1 MRTALPSE
9 PSDVPA
15 AQPNRLVRLKPI
27 LIAAVALLIVGLSVL
42 ALSRLLSTIV
52 YDDLITAIED
62 TSWSRVGLA
71 LLFTA
76 GSFLA
81 LSVYDVHALRFAGA
95 KLPYRL
101 VALANFCAYAVG
113 NIAGFG
119 PLTGGSVRYRFY
131 SPFGLEPE
139 AIAKVVAY
147 VAAAFGFGLAFV
159 AGLGLAIS
167 GPDLAALIGMPGAT
181 VRGIGLLIL
190 AGVAAVLLFAALRRG
205 SVAVFGRA
213 VALPDA
219 RDILSQL
226 LATSVDVASAAAVLY
241 VLLPDGDVSFP
252 VVLAVFSVAIGAGV
266 LSHLPGGVG
275 IFETIVVGALGT
287 RLPIDGVISA
297 LLLYRIIYYV
307 VPLVVAVAAM
317 IVSEARR
324 ATTASPA
331 LMAAVSGITPVMLG
345 TLAIVLGAMLV
356 FSGVTPPAD
365 TRLDVMSAFIPLP
378 LVEGSHFV
386 GSVIG
391 VFLLVSGRG
400 LVHRLDGAW
409 WLTLTLAALSIPLAL
424 LKALAVGEAV
434 LLAVLIV
441 GLISARHLYTRPASL
456 LHDRLSPAWWLCIAS
471 ILALALGIL
480 FFVYK
485 EVPYSHDLWWQFE
498 MSAAAPRSLRAAV
511 GVGLAI
517 AAIATWLLIR
527 PPSGRIQPAN
537 ADDLARA
544 VAILQGSGHASA
556 NLVRMGDKNLMFSD
570 DGAAFLMYAKRG
582 RSWISLGDP
591 VGTEAGKRELAWR
604 FIEMARAHG
613 GRAVFYQVP
622 AESLSLYADAGLSA
636 FKLGEEAIVDLAAF
650 DIKGTRR
657 GNLRNAI
664 NKAERDGV
672 VFEVVPAEGVPAVMD
687 ELAAVSTSWLDARKA
702 REKTFSLGAFEP
714 DYVASQ
720 PVAVLKRA
728 GRIFA
733 FATLMVSG
741 DGREAAIDLMR
752 FTPKSPNGT
761 MELLFTRVLLHFKAA
776 GFASFSLG
784 MAPLAGL
791 SDSPMAPLWHK
802 LGRAAFEHGNAFYN
816 FHGLRAFKTKFD
828 PVWRQRY
835 MAVAGGLNPLL
846 ALADVTFVI
855 SGGLKGAVSK

>member
-1 MRTALPSE
+1 MPAALPSE
-9 PSDVPA
+9 PSDAPA
-15 AQPNRLVRLKPI
+15 AQSARLVRLKPA

-52 YDDLITAIED
+52 YDDLVAAIEN

-95 KLPYRL
+95 RLPYRL
-101 VALANFCAYAVG
+101 VALASFCAYAVG

-181 VRGIGLLIL
+181 VRGIGLLVL

-297 LLLYRIIYYV
+297 LLLYRIVYYV

-324 ATTASPA
+324 ATKASPA

-365 TRLDVMSAFIPLP
+365 TRLDLMSAFIPLP

>member
-1 MRTALPSE
+1 MPAALPSE
-9 PSDVPA
+9 SAAIPA
-15 AQPNRLVRLKPI
+15 VHVHRLARLKPFI
-27 LIAAVALLIVGLSVL
+27 VAVVALLIVGLSVL
-42 ALSRLLSTIV
+42 ALSRLLSNVV
-52 YDDLITAIED
+52 YDDLIEAIDD
-62 TSWSRVGLA
+62 TPWSRIGLA
-71 LLFTA
+71 LMFTA

-81 LSVYDVHALRFAGA
+81 LSIYDVHALRFAGA
-95 KLPYRL
+95 RLPYRL
-101 VALANFCAYAVG
+101 VALASFCAYAVG

-159 AGLGLAIS
+159 AGLGLTIA
-167 GPDLAALIGMPGAT
+167 GPDLASLIGMSGAT
-181 VRGIGLLIL
+181 VRGIGLLAL
-190 AGVAAVLLFAALRRG
+190 AGVGAVLLLAALRRG
-205 SVAVFGRA
+205 RVTVFGRA
-213 VALPDA
+213 VALPDV
-219 RDILSQL
+219 RDVISQL
-226 LATSVDVASAAAVLY
+226 LATSVDVICAAAVLY
-241 VLLPDGDVSFP
+241 VLLPDGDVSFL
-252 VVLAVFSVAIGAGV
+252 VVLAVFSVAVGAGV

-297 LLLYRIIYYV
+297 LLIYRIVYYV
-307 VPLVVAVAAM
+307 VPLVVAVVAM

-324 ATTASPA
+324 ATMASPA
-331 LMAAVSGITPVMLG
+331 LMAAVSGIAPVMLG
-345 TLAIVLGAMLV
+345 TLAMVLGAMLV

-365 TRLDVMSAFIPLP
+365 TRLDLMSSFFPLP
-378 LVEGSHFV
+378 LVEGAHFV

-391 VFLLVSGRG
+391 VFLLVAGRG

-409 WLTLTLAALSIPLAL
+409 WLTLSLTALSIPLGL
-424 LKALAVGEAV
+424 LKALAVGEAI
-434 LLAVLIV
+434 LMAILIV
-441 GLISARHLYTRPASL
+441 GLVSSRHLYNRPASL

-511 GVGLAI
+511 GIGLAT
-517 AAIATWLLIR
+517 AAVATWLLIR
-527 PPSGRIQPAN
+527 PPSGRIEPAN
-537 ADDLARA
+537 SDDLARA
-544 VAILQGSGHASA
+544 VAILASAGHASA

-591 VGTEAGKRELAWR
+591 VGPEAGQRELAWR

-636 FKLGEEAIVDLAAF
+636 FKLGEEAVVDLAAF

-664 NKAERDGV
+664 NKAERDGI
-672 VFEVVPAEGVPAVMD
+672 VFEVVPPEAVPAIMD
-687 ELAAVSTSWLDARKA
+687 ELVAVSASWLKARKA
-702 REKTFSLGAFEP
+702 REKTFSLGAFET

-720 PVAVLKRA
+720 PVAVLKRV

-741 DGREAAIDLMR
+741 DGQEAAIDLMR

-776 GFASFSLG
+776 GFRDFSLG

-846 ALADVTFVI
+846 ALADVTFII

>member
-1 MRTALPSE
+1 MPAALPSE
-9 PSDVPA
+9 SAAAPA
-15 AQPNRLVRLKPI
+15 APAHRLVRLKP
-27 LIAAVALLIVGLSVL
+27 LLVLVVALLIVGLSVL
-42 ALSRLLSTIV
+42 ALSRLLSNVV
-52 YDDLITAIED
+52 YDDLVAAIDD
-62 TSWSRVGLA
+62 TSWSRIGLA

-81 LSVYDVHALRFAGA
+81 LSIYDVHALRFAGA
-95 KLPYRL
+95 RLPYRL
-101 VALANFCAYAVG
+101 VALASFCAYAVG

-159 AGLGLAIS
+159 AGLGLTIA
-167 GPDLAALIGMPGAT
+167 GPDLASLIGMPGAT
-181 VRGIGLLIL
+181 VRGIGLLAL
-190 AGVAAVLLFAALRRG
+190 AGVAAVLMLAALRRG
-205 SVAVFGRA
+205 RITAFGRT
-213 VALPDA
+213 VALPDV
-219 RDILSQL
+219 RDVLSQL
-226 LATSVDVASAAAVLY
+226 LATSVDVTCAAAVLY

-252 VVLAVFSVAIGAGV
+252 VVLAVFSVAVGAGV

-297 LLLYRIIYYV
+297 LLIYRIVYYV

-324 ATTASPA
+324 ATMASPA
-331 LMAAVSGITPVMLG
+331 LMAAVSGIAPVVIG
-345 TLAIVLGAMLV
+345 TLAMVLGAMLV

-365 TRLDVMSAFIPLP
+365 TRIDLMSSLIPLP
-378 LVEGSHFV
+378 LVEGAHFV

-409 WLTLTLAALSIPLAL
+409 WLTLTLTALSIPLAL
-424 LKALAVGEAV
+424 FKALAVGEAI

-441 GLISARHLYTRPASL
+441 GLVSGRHLYNRPASL

-511 GVGLAI
+511 GIGLAT
-517 AAIATWLLIR
+517 AAVATWLLIR
-527 PPSGRIQPAN
+527 PPSGRIEPAST
-537 ADDLARA
+537 DDLARA
-544 VAILQGSGHASA
+544 VAILANCGHASA

-570 DGAAFLMYAKRG
+570 DGRAFLMYAKRG

-591 VGTEAGKRELAWR
+591 VGGEAGRRELAWR
-604 FIEMARAHG
+604 FIELARAHG

-636 FKLGEEAIVDLAAF
+636 FKLGEEAVVDLAAF

-664 NKAERDGV
+664 NKAERDGI
-672 VFEVVPAEGVPAVMD
+672 VFEVVPAEVVPEIMD
-687 ELAAVSTSWLDARKA
+687 ELAAVSTSWLEARKA

-720 PVAVLKRA
+720 PVAVLRRE

-733 FATLMVSG
+733 FATLMISG
-741 DGREAAIDLMR
+741 DHREAAIDLMR

-776 GFASFSLG
+776 GFRDFSLG

>member
-1 MRTALPSE
+1 MPAALPSE
-9 PSDVPA
+9 SAVVTA
-15 AQPNRLVRLKPI
+15 APPHRFVRLKPF
-27 LIAAVALLIVGLSVL
+27 LVAAVALLIVGLSVL
-42 ALSRLLSTIV
+42 ALSRLLSNVV
-52 YDDLITAIED
+52 YDDLVAAIDD
-62 TSWSRVGLA
+62 TSWSQVGLA
-71 LLFTA
+71 VLFTA

-81 LSVYDVHALRFAGA
+81 LSIYDVHALRFAGVR
-95 KLPYRL
+95 LPYRL
-101 VALANFCAYAVG
+101 VALASFCAYAVG

-167 GPDLAALIGMPGAT
+167 GPDLASLIGMPGTT
-181 VRGIGLLIL
+181 VRGIGLLAL
-190 AGVAAVLLFAALRRG
+190 AAVAAVLLFASLRRG
-205 SVAVFGRA
+205 SVTVFGRA
-213 VALPDA
+213 VALPEA
-219 RDILSQL
+219 RDILAQL
-226 LATSVDVASAAAVLY
+226 LATSVDVTCAAAVLY

-252 VVLAVFSVAIGAGV
+252 VVLAVFSVAVGAGV

-287 RLPIDGVISA
+287 KLPIDGVISA
-297 LLLYRIIYYV
+297 LLIYRIIYYV

-324 ATTASPA
+324 AAMASPA
-331 LMAAVSGITPVMLG
+331 LTAAVSGIAPVILG

-365 TRLDVMSAFIPLP
+365 TRLDLMASFVPLP
-378 LVEGSHFV
+378 LVEGAHFV

-424 LKALAVGEAV
+424 LKALAIGEAV

-441 GLISARHLYTRPASL
+441 GLVSGRHLYNRPASL

-511 GVGLAI
+511 GIGLAT
-517 AAIATWLLIR
+517 AAVATWLLIR
-527 PPSGRIQPAN
+527 PPSGRIEPAEPG
-537 ADDLARA
+537 DLARA
-544 VAILQGSGHASA
+544 VAILAGSGHASA

-570 DGAAFLMYAKRG
+570 DGSAFLMYAKRG

-591 VGTEAGKRELAWR
+591 VGAEAGRRELAWR
-604 FIEMARAHG
+604 FIELARAHG

-636 FKLGEEAIVDLAAF
+636 FKLGEEAVVDLAAF
-650 DIKGTRR
+650 DIKGSRR

-664 NKAERDGV
+664 NKAERDGI
-672 VFEVVPAEGVPAVMD
+672 VFEVVPTEGVPAILD
-687 ELAAVSTSWLDARKA
+687 ELAAVSASWLEARKA

-714 DYVASQ
+714 TYVASQ
-720 PVAVLKRA
+720 PVAVLKRE

-733 FATLMVSG
+733 FATLMISG

-776 GFASFSLG
+776 GFADFSLG

-828 PVWRQRY
+828 PVWQQRY

-846 ALADVTFVI
+846 ALADVTFII

>member
-1 MRTALPSE
+1 MPAALPSE
-9 PSDVPA
+9 SAAIPA
-15 AQPNRLVRLKPI
+15 DHVTRLARLKP
-27 LIAAVALLIVGLSVL
+27 LLVAVVALLIVGLSVL
-42 ALSRLLSTIV
+42 ALSRLLSNVV
-52 YDDLITAIED
+52 YDDLIDAIDD
-62 TSWSRVGLA
+62 TPWSRIGLA
-71 LLFTA
+71 LLFTG

-81 LSVYDVHALRFAGA
+81 LSIYDVHALRFAGA
-95 KLPYRL
+95 RLPYRL
-101 VALANFCAYAVG
+101 VALASFCAYAVG

-159 AGLGLAIS
+159 AGLGLAIA
-167 GPDLAALIGMPGAT
+167 GPDLASLIGMPGAT
-181 VRGIGLLIL
+181 VRGIGLLAL
-190 AGVAAVLLFAALRRG
+190 AGVGAVLLLAALRRG
-205 SVAVFGRA
+205 RVTVFGRA
-213 VALPDA
+213 VALPDV
-219 RDILSQL
+219 RDVISQL
-226 LATSVDVASAAAVLY
+226 LATSVDVICAAAVLY
-241 VLLPDGDVSFP
+241 VLLPDGDVSFL
-252 VVLAVFSVAIGAGV
+252 VVLAVFSVAVGAGV

-297 LLLYRIIYYV
+297 LLIYRIVYYV

-324 ATTASPA
+324 ATMASPA
-331 LMAAVSGITPVMLG
+331 LMAAVSGIAPVMLG
-345 TLAIVLGAMLV
+345 TLAMVLGAMLV

-365 TRLDVMSAFIPLP
+365 TRLDLMSSFFPLP
-378 LVEGSHFV
+378 LVEGAHFV

-391 VFLLVSGRG
+391 VFLLVAGRG

-409 WLTLTLAALSIPLAL
+409 WLTLSLTALSIPLGL
-424 LKALAVGEAV
+424 LKALAVGEAI
-434 LLAVLIV
+434 LMAILIV
-441 GLISARHLYTRPASL
+441 GLVSSRHLYNRPASL

-498 MSAAAPRSLRAAV
+498 ISAAAPRSLRAAV
-511 GVGLAI
+511 GIGLAT
-517 AAIATWLLIR
+517 AAVATWLLIR
-527 PPSGRIQPAN
+527 PPSGRIEPAN
-537 ADDLARA
+537 SDDLARA
-544 VAILQGSGHASA
+544 VAILASAGHASA

-591 VGTEAGKRELAWR
+591 VGTEAGQRELAWR

-664 NKAERDGV
+664 NKAERDGI
-672 VFEVVPAEGVPAVMD
+672 VFEVVPAEAVPAIMD
-687 ELAAVSTSWLDARKA
+687 ELAAVSTSWLEARKA

-728 GRIFA
+728 GHIFA

-741 DGREAAIDLMR
+741 DGQEAAIDLMR

-776 GFASFSLG
+776 GFRDFSLG

-846 ALADVTFVI
+846 ALADVTFII

>member
-1 MRTALPSE
+1 MPAALPSE
-9 PSDVPA
+9 SAAAPA
-15 AQPNRLVRLKPI
+15 APAHRLARLKP
-27 LIAAVALLIVGLSVL
+27 LLVVVVALLIVGLSVL
-42 ALSRLLSTIV
+42 ALSRLLSNVV
-52 YDDLITAIED
+52 YDDLVAAIDD
-62 TSWSRVGLA
+62 TSWSRIGLA

-81 LSVYDVHALRFAGA
+81 LSIYDVHALRFAGA
-95 KLPYRL
+95 RLPYRL
-101 VALANFCAYAVG
+101 VALASFCAYAVG

-159 AGLGLAIS
+159 AGLGLTIA
-167 GPDLAALIGMPGAT
+167 GPDLASLIGMPGAT
-181 VRGIGLLIL
+181 VRGIGLLAL
-190 AGVAAVLLFAALRRG
+190 AGVAAVLMLAALRRG
-205 SVAVFGRA
+205 RITAFGRT
-213 VALPDA
+213 VALPDV
-219 RDILSQL
+219 RDVLSQL
-226 LATSVDVASAAAVLY
+226 LATSVDVTCAAAVLY

-252 VVLAVFSVAIGAGV
+252 VVLAVFSVAVGAGV

-297 LLLYRIIYYV
+297 LLIYRIVYYV

-324 ATTASPA
+324 ATMASPA
-331 LMAAVSGITPVMLG
+331 LMAAVSGIAPVVLG
-345 TLAIVLGAMLV
+345 TLAMVLGAMLV

-365 TRLDVMSAFIPLP
+365 TRIDLMSSLIPLP
-378 LVEGSHFV
+378 LVEGAHFV

-409 WLTLTLAALSIPLAL
+409 WLTLTLTALSIPLAL
-424 LKALAVGEAV
+424 FKALAVGEAI

-441 GLISARHLYTRPASL
+441 GLVSGRHLYNRPASL

-511 GVGLAI
+511 GIGLAT
-517 AAIATWLLIR
+517 AAVATWLLIR
-527 PPSGRIQPAN
+527 PPSGRIEPAST
-537 ADDLARA
+537 DDLARA
-544 VAILQGSGHASA
+544 VAILANCGHASA

-570 DGAAFLMYAKRG
+570 DGSAFLMYAKRG

-591 VGTEAGKRELAWR
+591 VGGEAGRRELAWR
-604 FIEMARAHG
+604 FIELARAHG

-636 FKLGEEAIVDLAAF
+636 FKLGEEAVVDLAAF

-672 VFEVVPAEGVPAVMD
+672 VFEMVPAEAVPEIMD
-687 ELAAVSTSWLDARKA
+687 ELAAVSTSWLEARKA

-720 PVAVLKRA
+720 PVAVLRRE

-733 FATLMVSG
+733 FATLMISG
-741 DGREAAIDLMR
+741 DHREAAIDLMR

-776 GFASFSLG
+776 GFRDFSLG

>member
-1 MRTALPSE
+1 MPTALPSD
-9 PSDVPA
+9 PSDAPV
-15 AQPNRLVRLKPI
+15 AQPNRFIRLKPV

-52 YDDLITAIED
+52 YDDLVAAIEN
-62 TSWSRVGLA
+62 TPWSRVGLA

-95 KLPYRL
+95 RLPYRL
-101 VALANFCAYAVG
+101 VALASFCAYAVG

-159 AGLGLAIS
+159 AGLGLAVS
-167 GPDLAALIGMPGAT
+167 GPDLATLIGMPGAT
-181 VRGIGLLIL
+181 VRGVGLLVL
-190 AGVAAVLLFAALRRG
+190 AGVAAVLVFATLRRG
-205 SVAVFGRA
+205 SVTVFGRT
-213 VALPDA
+213 VALPGA
-219 RDILSQL
+219 FDILSQL
-226 LATSVDVASAAAVLY
+226 LATSVDVTCAAAVLY

-324 ATTASPA
+324 ATRASPA

-365 TRLDVMSAFIPLP
+365 TRLDLMSAFIPLP

-409 WLTLTLAALSIPLAL
+409 WLTMTLAALSIPLAL

-456 LHDRLSPAWWLCIAS
+456 LHDQLSPSWWLCIAS

-511 GVGLAI
+511 GIGLAM
-517 AAIATWLLIR
+517 AAVAAWLLIR
-527 PPSGRIQPAN
+527 PPSGRIEPAN
-537 ADDLARA
+537 ADDVQRA
-544 VAILQGSGHASA
+544 VAILERGGHASA

-570 DGAAFLMYAKRG
+570 DGSAFLMYAKRG

-591 VGTEAGKRELAWR
+591 VGTKAGQRELAWR
-604 FIEMARAHG
+604 FIEMARSHS

-672 VFEVVPAEGVPAVMD
+672 VFEVVPADGVPAILD
-687 ELAAVSTSWLDARKA
+687 ELSAVSASWLEARKA

-733 FATLMVSG
+733 FATLMISG

-752 FTPKSPNGT
+752 FTPKSANGT

-776 GFASFSLG
+776 GFATFSLG

>member
-1 MRTALPSE
+1 MPAALPSE
-9 PSDVPA
+9 SAAAPA
-15 AQPNRLVRLKPI
+15 APAHRLARLKP
-27 LIAAVALLIVGLSVL
+27 LLVLVVALLIVGLSVL
-42 ALSRLLSTIV
+42 ALSRLLSNVV
-52 YDDLITAIED
+52 YDDLVAAIDD
-62 TSWSRVGLA
+62 TSWSRIGLA

-95 KLPYRL
+95 RLPYRL
-101 VALANFCAYAVG
+101 VALASFCAYAVG

-159 AGLGLAIS
+159 AGLGLTIA
-167 GPDLAALIGMPGAT
+167 GPDLASLIGMPGAT
-181 VRGIGLLIL
+181 VRGIGLLAL
-190 AGVAAVLLFAALRRG
+190 AGVAAVLMLAALRRG
-205 SVAVFGRA
+205 RITAFGRT
-213 VALPDA
+213 VALPDV
-219 RDILSQL
+219 RDVLSQL
-226 LATSVDVASAAAVLY
+226 LATSVDVTCAAAVLY

-252 VVLAVFSVAIGAGV
+252 VVLAVFSVAVGAGV

-297 LLLYRIIYYV
+297 LLIYRIVYYV

-324 ATTASPA
+324 ATMASPA
-331 LMAAVSGITPVMLG
+331 LMAAVSGIAPVVFG
-345 TLAIVLGAMLV
+345 TLAMVLGAMLV

-365 TRLDVMSAFIPLP
+365 TRIDLMSSLIPLP
-378 LVEGSHFV
+378 LVEGAHFV

-409 WLTLTLAALSIPLAL
+409 WLTLTLTALSIPLAL
-424 LKALAVGEAV
+424 FKALAVGEAI

-441 GLISARHLYTRPASL
+441 GLVSGRHLYDRPASL

-511 GVGLAI
+511 GIGLAT
-517 AAIATWLLIR
+517 AAVATWLLIR
-527 PPSGRIQPAN
+527 PPSGRIEPAST
-537 ADDLARA
+537 DDLARA
-544 VAILQGSGHASA
+544 VAILANCGHASA

-570 DGAAFLMYAKRG
+570 DGSAFLMYAKRG

-591 VGTEAGKRELAWR
+591 VGSEAGRRELAWR
-604 FIEMARAHG
+604 FIELARAHG

-636 FKLGEEAIVDLAAF
+636 FKLGEEAVVDLAAF

-664 NKAERDGV
+664 NKAERDGI
-672 VFEVVPAEGVPAVMD
+672 VFEVVPAEAVPEIMD
-687 ELAAVSTSWLDARKA
+687 ELAAVSTSWLEARKA

-720 PVAVLKRA
+720 PVAVLRRE

-733 FATLMVSG
+733 FATLMISG
-741 DGREAAIDLMR
+741 DHREAAIDLMR

-776 GFASFSLG
+776 GFRDFSLG

>member
-1 MRTALPSE
+1 MPAALPSE
-9 PSDVPA
+9 SAVVPVA
-15 AQPNRLVRLKPI
+15 PPHRFVRLKPFFV
-27 LIAAVALLIVGLSVL
+27 AAVALLIVGLSVL
-42 ALSRLLSTIV
+42 ALSRLLSNVV
-52 YDDLITAIED
+52 YDDLVAAID
-62 TSWSRVGLA
+62 GTSWSRVGLA

-81 LSVYDVHALRFAGA
+81 LSIYDVHALRFAGVR
-95 KLPYRL
+95 LPYRL
-101 VALANFCAYAVG
+101 VALASFCAYAVG

-159 AGLGLAIS
+159 AGLGLTIS
-167 GPDLAALIGMPGAT
+167 GPDLASLIGMPGAT
-181 VRGIGLLIL
+181 VRGIGLLAL
-190 AGVAAVLLFAALRRG
+190 AGVAAVLLFASLRRG
-205 SVAVFGRA
+205 SVTVFGRA
-213 VALPDA
+213 VALPEA
-219 RDILSQL
+219 RDILAQL
-226 LATSVDVASAAAVLY
+226 VATSVDVTCAAAVLY

-252 VVLAVFSVAIGAGV
+252 VVLAVFSVAVGAGV

-297 LLLYRIIYYV
+297 LLIYRIIYYV
-307 VPLVVAVAAM
+307 VPLIVAVLAM
-317 IVSEARR
+317 IVTEARR
-324 ATTASPA
+324 ATIASPA
-331 LMAAVSGITPVMLG
+331 LTAAVSGIAPVILG

-365 TRLDVMSAFIPLP
+365 TRLDLMASFVPLP
-378 LVEGSHFV
+378 LVEGAHFV

-424 LKALAVGEAV
+424 LKALAIGEAI
-434 LLAVLIV
+434 LLAILIV
-441 GLISARHLYTRPASL
+441 GLVSSRHLYSRPASL

-471 ILALALGIL
+471 ILALAAGIL

-498 MSAAAPRSLRAAV
+498 LSAAAPRSLRAAV
-511 GVGLAI
+511 GIGLAT
-517 AAIATWLLIR
+517 AAVATWLLIR
-527 PPSGRIQPAN
+527 PPSGRIEPVSGE
-537 ADDLARA
+537 DLTLA
-544 VAILQGSGHASA
+544 VAIVEKAGHASA

-591 VGTEAGKRELAWR
+591 VGSQAGRRELAWR

-636 FKLGEEAIVDLAAF
+636 FKLGEEAVVDLAAF

-664 NKAERDGV
+664 NKAERDGIA
-672 VFEVVPAEGVPAVMD
+672 FEVVQPEGVPALMD
-687 ELAAVSTSWLDARKA
+687 ELSAVSASWLEARKA

-733 FATLMVSG
+733 FATLMISG

-761 MELLFTRVLLHFKAA
+761 MELLFTRILLHFKAA
-776 GFASFSLG
+776 GFANFSLG

-802 LGRAAFEHGNAFYN
+802 LGRAAFEHGNALYN

-828 PVWRQRY
+828 PVWQQRY

-846 ALADVTFVI
+846 ALADVTFII

>member
-1 MRTALPSE
+1 MPAVLPSE
-9 PSDVPA
+9 SAAIPA
-15 AQPNRLVRLKPI
+15 DHVTRLARLKPF
-27 LIAAVALLIVGLSVL
+27 LVAVVALLIVGLSVL
-42 ALSRLLSTIV
+42 ALSRLLSNVV
-52 YDDLITAIED
+52 YDDLIDAIDD
-62 TSWSRVGLA
+62 TPWSRIGLA
-71 LLFTA
+71 LLFTG

-81 LSVYDVHALRFAGA
+81 LSIYDVHALRFAGA
-95 KLPYRL
+95 RLPYRL
-101 VALANFCAYAVG
+101 VALASFCAYAVG

-159 AGLGLAIS
+159 AGLGLAIA
-167 GPDLAALIGMPGAT
+167 GPDLASLIGMPGAT
-181 VRGIGLLIL
+181 VRGIGLLAL
-190 AGVAAVLLFAALRRG
+190 AGVGAVLLLAALRRG
-205 SVAVFGRA
+205 RVTVFGRA
-213 VALPDA
+213 VALPDV
-219 RDILSQL
+219 RDVISQL
-226 LATSVDVASAAAVLY
+226 LATSVDVICAAAVLY
-241 VLLPDGDVSFP
+241 VLLPDGDVSFL
-252 VVLAVFSVAIGAGV
+252 VVLAVFSVAVGAGV

-297 LLLYRIIYYV
+297 LLIYRIVYYV

-324 ATTASPA
+324 ATMASPA
-331 LMAAVSGITPVMLG
+331 LMAAVSGIAPVMLG
-345 TLAIVLGAMLV
+345 TLAMVLGAMLV

-365 TRLDVMSAFIPLP
+365 NRLDLMSSFFPLP
-378 LVEGSHFV
+378 LVEGAHFV

-391 VFLLVSGRG
+391 VFLLVAGRG

-409 WLTLTLAALSIPLAL
+409 WLTLSLTAMSIPLGL
-424 LKALAVGEAV
+424 LKALAVGEAI
-434 LLAVLIV
+434 LMAILIV
-441 GLISARHLYTRPASL
+441 GLVSSRHLYNRPASL

-498 MSAAAPRSLRAAV
+498 ISAAAPRSLRAAV
-511 GVGLAI
+511 GIGLAT
-517 AAIATWLLIR
+517 AAVATWLLIR
-527 PPSGRIQPAN
+527 PPSGRIEPAN
-537 ADDLARA
+537 SDDLARA
-544 VAILQGSGHASA
+544 VAILENTGHASA

-570 DGAAFLMYAKRG
+570 DGTAFLMYAKRG

-591 VGTEAGKRELAWR
+591 VGTEAGQRELAWR

-664 NKAERDGV
+664 NKAERDGI
-672 VFEVVPAEGVPAVMD
+672 VFEVVPAEAVPAIMD
-687 ELAAVSTSWLDARKA
+687 ELAAVSTSWLEARKA

-728 GRIFA
+728 GHIFA

-741 DGREAAIDLMR
+741 DGQEAAIDLMR

-776 GFASFSLG
+776 GFRDFSLG
-784 MAPLAGL
+784 MAPLARL

-846 ALADVTFVI
+846 ALADVTFII

>member
-1 MRTALPSE
+1 MPAALPTES
-9 PSDVPA
+9 PA
-15 AQPNRLVRLKPI
+15 ASVRPGRIARLKPA
-27 LIAAVALLIVGLSVL
+27 LVALAALLIVGLSVL
-42 ALSRLLSTIV
+42 ALSRLLSNVV
-52 YDDLITAIED
+52 YGDLLVAIEE
-62 TSWSRVGLA
+62 TSWSSIGLA

-76 GSFLA
+76 GSFAA
-81 LSVYDVHALRFAGA
+81 LSVYDVHALHFAGIR
-95 KLPYRL
+95 LPYRL
-101 VALANFCAYAVG
+101 VTLASFCAYAVG

-147 VAAAFGFGLAFV
+147 VAAALGFGLAFV
-159 AGLGLAIS
+159 AGLGLTIS
-167 GPDLAALIGMPGAT
+167 GPDLASLIGMPGGT
-181 VRGIGLLIL
+181 VRGIGLMIL
-190 AGVAAVLLFAALRRG
+190 AGVVAVLVFAAVRRG
-205 SVAVFGRA
+205 SVTVFGRA
-213 VALPDA
+213 VALPSV

-226 LATSVDVASAAAVLY
+226 VATSADVASAAAVLY
-241 VLLPDGDVSFP
+241 VLLPAGDVSFP
-252 VVLAVFSVAIGAGV
+252 MVLAVFSVAIGAGV

-275 IFETIVVGALGT
+275 IFETIIVGALGT
-287 RLPIDGVISA
+287 RLSVDGVISA
-297 LLLYRIIYYV
+297 LLIYRIIYYV
-307 VPLVVAVAAM
+307 VPLVVAVAVM

-324 ATTASPA
+324 ATMASPA

-345 TLAIVLGAMLV
+345 TLTIVLGAMLV

-365 TRLDVMSAFIPLP
+365 TRLDLMTAVIPLP
-378 LVEGSHFV
+378 LVEGAHFV

-391 VFLLVSGRG
+391 VFLIVAGRG

-409 WLTLTLAALSIPLAL
+409 WLTLVLAALSIPLAL

-434 LLAVLIV
+434 LLAILIV
-441 GLISARHLYTRPASL
+441 GLVSSRHLYTRPASL

-471 ILALALGIL
+471 ILALAAGIL

-511 GVGLAI
+511 GIGLAT
-517 AAIATWLLIR
+517 AVVAVWLLIR
-527 PPSGRIQPAN
+527 LPSGHIEPPN
-537 ADDLARA
+537 ADHVARA
-544 VAILQGSGHASA
+544 VDILAGTGHASA
-556 NLVRMGDKNLMFSD
+556 NLVRMGDKNLLFSD
-570 DGAAFLMYAKRG
+570 DGAAFLMYVKRG

-591 VGTEAGKRELAWR
+591 VGTEAGQRELAWR
-604 FIEMARAHG
+604 FIEIARAHG

-636 FKLGEEAIVDLAAF
+636 FKLGEEAVVDLAAF

-664 NKAERDGV
+664 NKAERDGI
-672 VFEVVPAEGVPAVMD
+672 VFEVVPPEGVPAILD
-687 ELAAVSTSWLDARKA
+687 ELAAVSTSWLEARKA

-714 DYVASQ
+714 EYVASQ

-733 FATLMVSG
+733 FGTLMVSG
-741 DGREAAIDLMR
+741 DRRQAAIDLMR

-776 GFASFSLG
+776 GFSTFSLG

-816 FHGLRAFKTKFD
+816 FYGLRAFKAKFD
-828 PVWRQRY
+828 PVWQQRY

-855 SGGLKGAVSK
+855 SGGLKGAVAK

>member
-1 MRTALPSE
+1 MLAAVPTE
-9 PSDVPA
+9 PPEVASV
-15 AQPNRLVRLKPI
+15 QPGRFARLKPVI
-27 LIAAVALLIVGLSVL
+27 VAVVALLIVGLSVL
-42 ALSRLLSTIV
+42 ALSRLLSNVV
-52 YDDLITAIED
+52 YDDLIAAIED
-62 TSWSRVGLA
+62 TSWSRIGLA
-71 LLFTA
+71 LLFTG

-81 LSVYDVHALRFAGA
+81 LSIYDVHALHFAGA
-95 KLPYRL
+95 RLPYRL
-101 VALANFCAYAVG
+101 VALASFCAYAVG

-131 SPFGLEPE
+131 SPFDLEPE

-159 AGLGLAIS
+159 AGVGLTVS
-167 GPDLAALIGMPGAT
+167 GPDLASLIGMPGAT
-181 VRGIGLLIL
+181 VRGIGLLML
-190 AGVAAVLLFAALRRG
+190 AGVAAVLLFSAMRRG
-205 SVAVFGRA
+205 SVTVFGRA
-213 VALPDA
+213 VALPDV
-219 RDILSQL
+219 RDIVSQL
-226 LATSVDVASAAAVLY
+226 VATSVDVACAAAVLY
-241 VLLPDGDVSFP
+241 VLLPDGDISFP
-252 VVLAVFSVAIGAGV
+252 TVLAVFSVAIGAGV

-307 VPLVVAVAAM
+307 VPLVVAVTAM

-324 ATTASPA
+324 ATMASPA
-331 LMAAVSGITPVMLG
+331 LLAAVSGIAPIMLG

-365 TRLDVMSAFIPLP
+365 TRLDLMDAFIPLP
-378 LVEGSHFV
+378 LVEGAHFI
-386 GSVIG
+386 GSVLGIFMI
-391 VFLLVSGRG
+391 VAGRG

-409 WLTLTLAALSIPLAL
+409 WLTLVLTALSIPFAL

-434 LLAVLIV
+434 LFVILIV
-441 GLISARHLYTRPASL
+441 GLVSSRHLYTRPASL

-471 ILALALGIL
+471 ILALAAGIL

-511 GVGLAI
+511 GIGLAT
-517 AAIATWLLIR
+517 AALAAWLLIR
-527 PPSGRIQPAN
+527 PPSGRIEPPN
-537 ADDLARA
+537 ADDVSRA
-544 VAILQGSGHASA
+544 VGILAGTDHASA
-556 NLVRMGDKNLMFSD
+556 NLVRMGDKNLIFSD

-591 VGTEAGKRELAWR
+591 IGAEAGRRELIWR
-604 FIEMARAHG
+604 FIETARAHG

-636 FKLGEEAIVDLAAF
+636 FKLGEEAIVNLAAF

-672 VFEVVPAEGVPAVMD
+672 VFEVVPPEGVPAILD
-687 ELAAVSTSWLDARKA
+687 ELSVVSDSWLKARKA
-702 REKTFSLGAFEP
+702 REKAFSMGAFEP
-714 DYVASQ
+714 DYVVSQ
-720 PVAVLKRA
+720 PVAVLKKA

-752 FTPKSPNGT
+752 FAPKSSNGT

-776 GFASFSLG
+776 GFAAFSLG

>member
-1 MRTALPSE
+1 MPAALPKE
-9 PSDVPA
+9 TTGVLPERPG
-15 AQPNRLVRLKPI
+15 RLTRLKPV

-42 ALSRLLSTIV
+42 ALSRLLSSVV
-52 YDDLITAIED
+52 YGDLVAVIED

-71 LLFTA
+71 LLFTG

-81 LSVYDVHALRFAGA
+81 LSVYDVHALRFAGVR
-95 KLPYRL
+95 LPYRL
-101 VALANFCAYAVG
+101 VALASFCAYAVG

-159 AGLGLAIS
+159 AGLGLTIS
-167 GPDLAALIGMPGAT
+167 GPDLAALIGMPGGT
-181 VRGIGLLIL
+181 VRGVGCLML
-190 AGVAAVLLFAALRRG
+190 AAVAAVLLVSAMRRG
-205 SVAVFGRA
+205 SVTVFGRT
-213 VALPDA
+213 VALPGA
-219 RDILSQL
+219 RAILSQL
-226 LATSVDVASAAAVLY
+226 VATSLDVACAAAVLY

-252 VVLAVFSVAIGAGV
+252 AVLAVFSVAIGAGV

-275 IFETIVVGALGT
+275 VFETIVVGALGT

-297 LLLYRIIYYV
+297 LLLYRIVYYV
-307 VPLVVAVAAM
+307 VPLIVAVATM

-324 ATTASPA
+324 ATMASPA
-331 LMAAVSGITPVMLG
+331 LLAAVSGITPVMLG

-365 TRLDVMSAFIPLP
+365 TRLDLMDAFIPLP
-378 LVEGSHFV
+378 LVEGAHFV

-391 VFLLVSGRG
+391 VFLLVAGRG

-409 WLTLTLAALSIPLAL
+409 WLALVLAALSIPLAL
-424 LKALAVGEAV
+424 LKALAVGEAA
-434 LLAVLIV
+434 LLAILIV
-441 GLISARHLYTRPASL
+441 GLISSRHLYSRPASL

-471 ILALALGIL
+471 ILALAVGIL

-485 EVPYSHDLWWQFE
+485 EVPYSHDLWWRFE

-511 GVGLAI
+511 GIGLATAAI
-517 AAIATWLLIR
+517 AAWLLTR
-527 PPSGRIQPAN
+527 PPSGRIEPPS
-537 ADDLARA
+537 ADDLSRA
-544 VAILQGSGHASA
+544 SAILESHGPATA
-556 NLVRMGDKNLMFSD
+556 NLVRMGDKNLIFSD

-591 VGTEAGKRELAWR
+591 IGGAAGKRELAWR

-622 AESLSLYADAGLSA
+622 AESLSLYADAGLAA
-636 FKLGEEAIVDLAAF
+636 FKLGEEAVVDLAAF

-657 GNLRNAI
+657 GNLRNAL
-664 NKAERDGV
+664 NKAERDGIT
-672 VFEVVPAEGVPAVMD
+672 FEVVPADGVPTIMD
-687 ELAAVSTSWLDARKA
+687 ELAAVSASWLEARKA
-702 REKTFSLGAFEP
+702 REKTFSMGAFERA
-714 DYVASQ
+714 YVASKQ
-720 PVAVLKRA
+720 VAVLKRA
-728 GRIFA
+728 GHIFA
-733 FATLMVSG
+733 FATLMKTG

-752 FTPKSPNGT
+752 FLPESPNGT

-776 GFASFSLG
+776 GFAAFSLG

-816 FHGLRAFKTKFD
+816 FHGLRAFKAKFD

-846 ALADVTFVI
+846 ALADVTFII

>member
-1 MRTALPSE
+1 M
-9 PSDVPA
+9 
-15 AQPNRLVRLKPI
+15 
-27 LIAAVALLIVGLSVL
+27 
-42 ALSRLLSTIV
+42 
-52 YDDLITAIED
+52 
-62 TSWSRVGLA
+62 
-71 LLFTA
+71 FTA

-81 LSVYDVHALRFAGA
+81 LSIYDVHALRFAGA
-95 KLPYRL
+95 RLPYRL
-101 VALANFCAYAVG
+101 VALASFCAYAVG

-159 AGLGLAIS
+159 AGLGLAIA
-167 GPDLAALIGMPGAT
+167 GPDLASLIGMSGAT
-181 VRGIGLLIL
+181 VRGIGLLAL
-190 AGVAAVLLFAALRRG
+190 AGVGAVLLLAALRRG
-205 SVAVFGRA
+205 RVTVFGRA
-213 VALPDA
+213 VALPDV
-219 RDILSQL
+219 RDVISQL
-226 LATSVDVASAAAVLY
+226 LATSVDVICAAAVLY
-241 VLLPDGDVSFP
+241 VLLPDGDVSFL
-252 VVLAVFSVAIGAGV
+252 VVLAVFSVAVGAGV

-297 LLLYRIIYYV
+297 LLIYRIVYYV

-324 ATTASPA
+324 ATMASPA
-331 LMAAVSGITPVMLG
+331 LMAAVSGIAPVMLG
-345 TLAIVLGAMLV
+345 TLAMVLGAMLV

-365 TRLDVMSAFIPLP
+365 TRLDLMSSVFPLP
-378 LVEGSHFV
+378 LVEGAHFV

-391 VFLLVSGRG
+391 VFLLVAGRG

-409 WLTLTLAALSIPLAL
+409 WLTLSLTALSIPLGL
-424 LKALAVGEAV
+424 LKALAVGEAI
-434 LLAVLIV
+434 LMAILIV
-441 GLISARHLYTRPASL
+441 GLVSSRHLYNRPASL

-511 GVGLAI
+511 GIGLAT

-527 PPSGRIQPAN
+527 PPSGRIELAN
-537 ADDLARA
+537 SDDVARA
-544 VAILQGSGHASA
+544 VAILANAGHASA

-591 VGTEAGKRELAWR
+591 VGPEAGQRELAWR

-664 NKAERDGV
+664 NKAERDGI
-672 VFEVVPAEGVPAVMD
+672 VFEVVPAEAVPAIMD
-687 ELAAVSTSWLDARKA
+687 ELAAVSTSWLEARKA

-728 GRIFA
+728 GHIFA

-741 DGREAAIDLMR
+741 DGQEAAIDLMR

-776 GFASFSLG
+776 GFRDFSLG

-791 SDSPMAPLWHK
+791 SDSPLAPLWHK

-846 ALADVTFVI
+846 ALADVTFII